1 MKVLKFGGT
10 SVGDREAIEQVVAI
24 IRREAADA
32 PVMAVFS
39 AMGDTT
45 DRLVEIARLAV
56 RQRLDAALQ
65 WLGQLRRRHF
75 GMARALITGDE
86 RYQMLRDTLAMYFA
100 RLEQMARS
108 LSVLQDLSPR
118 VQDEFL
124 AHGELLS
131 TRLLQAVLA
140 ERGLPA
146 VWLDSRRIIKT
157 DATHTEA
164 VPDMAASREAVA
176 AQVRPLLEQGQI
188 PVLQGFIGAD
198 AEGHTTTLGRGG
210 SDYTAAL
217 LGSLLPADEVQIW
230 TDVDG
235 ILTADPTLVPDARL
249 VERLSYR
256 EAAELAYFGAR
267 VLHPKTLAPAME
279 RHIPVWVRNIARPDG
294 RGTCILFETGP
305 TGAPVKS
312 IAYKKGIT
320 LITIVATRGWKPHDF
335 LRRVFDVFDRYQTAV
350 DLVSTT
356 EVSVALAIHR
366 MPHRERFVEELQQL
380 GRVEWQAD
388 KAIVCVVGERL
399 RGRSGIAGEIL
410 AAAAPHPVSMISLGG
425 SEINISFVCD
435 EQALPA
441 VIPQL
446 HRRFFAKRPDR
457 RNGKAA
463 KSPAKRDE
471 HHQLAIREAS
481 R

>member
-10 SVGDREAIEQVVAI
+10 SVGNREAIEQVVAI
-24 IRREAADA
+24 IRREAATA
-32 PVMAVFS
+32 PLVAVFS

-45 DRLVEIARLAV
+45 DRLLDIARLAV
-56 RQRLDAALQ
+56 RQRLDDAMQRLSD
-65 WLGQLRRRHF
+65 LRRRHF
-75 GMARALITGDE
+75 IQARALIRHDDTF
-86 RYQMLRDTLAMYFA
+86 QSLRDTLSMYFV
-100 RLEQMARS
+100 RIEQMALS
-108 LSVLQDLSPR
+108 LSVLQDFSPR

-157 DATHTEA
+157 DATYTEA

-176 AQVRPLLEQGQI
+176 AQVRPLLERGQI

-198 AEGHTTTLGRGG
+198 AEGNTTTLGRGG

-217 LGSLLPADEVQIW
+217 LGRLLPADEVQIW

-267 VLHPKTLAPAME
+267 VLHPKTIAPAME
-279 RHIPVWVRNIARPDG
+279 RHIPVWVRNIARPDR
-294 RGTCILFETGP
+294 RGTCILPEAGSS
-305 TGAPVKS
+305 GDPVKS
-312 IAYKKGIT
+312 IAYKEDIT
-320 LITIVATRGWKPHDF
+320 LITIVSTRMFKAHDF

-366 MPHRERFVEELQQL
+366 IPHRERIVEELQQF
-380 GRVEWQAD
+380 GSVEWQVG
-388 KAIVCVVGERL
+388 KAIVCVVGEQL
-399 RGRSGIAGEIL
+399 RGRSGIAGDIL
-410 AAAAPHPVSMISLGG
+410 AAVAPHPISMISLGG

-435 EQALPA
+435 EQALPE

-446 HRRFFAKRPDR
+446 HRRFFAKRPDCCNR
-457 RNGKAA
+457 QAA
-463 KSPAKRDE
+463 TSLTKRDE
-471 HHQLAIREAS
+471 HHPLAMREAS